1 MAQPLVQFDTIE
13 GKCPGHQIPNP
24 SSGAP
29 QPAGPLPFKAVIDAG
44 VDISVQ
50 INGKAAAVAGSS
62 GKNASPHV
70 GLHVSDLF
78 AVASNQLGN
87 VVTGSPTVFVGGMP
101 IATTD
106 SQVTMCAGV
115 PGKGKSSVTD
125 VKIG

>member
-1 MAQPLVQFDTIE
+1 
-13 GKCPGHQIPNP
+13 
-24 SSGAP
+24 
-29 QPAGPLPFKAVIDAG
+29 VIDAG